1 MDAMFNLRAKA
12 APPANGRSLKRLEF
26 EMALELADTGDR
38 PHPELI
44 RQAAATAGAD
54 LLFVLPAPDGSGV
67 TSVVRLAENG
77 GDRLLQIRTA
87 DDGFAIC
94 EEAEM
99 DAETL
104 SFARASIDVLERLK
118 ADGQILEPLAAASH

>member
-77 GDRLLQIRTA
+77 GDRLLQVRTA

-99 DAETL
+99 NPETL